1 MIKFYHE
8 MKKPY
13 LAPLNNNTHLTIH
26 WLGGFTDG
34 DASFS
39 IFNYK
44 PRLKFENHIKE
55 LELFNRIKDFL
66 NISNNLSITK
76 PRLDRSNSNATV
88 SLDITDIHILKKSI
102 VPGYSKDGILKT
114 KKFKDFND
122 WSFVVDIY
130 YFGYHLL
137 PEGKLLITEIKIV
150 GIILDFLL
158 II

>member
-66 NISNNLSITK
+66 
-76 PRLDRSNSNATV
+76 
-88 SLDITDIHILKKSI
+88 IL
-102 VPGYSKDGILKT
+102 V
-114 KKFKDFND
+114 
-122 WSFVVDIY
+122 
-130 YFGYHLL
+130 
-137 PEGKLLITEIKIV
+137 
-150 GIILDFLL
+150 II
-158 II
+158 